1 MKEKKEIKKELKK
14 DSIVIIQ
21 KVKKQIAPIL
31 KRQGVIKAAFFGSF
45 ARGEI
50 KKTSDIDLLID
61 LKKGKTLLDV
71 AHLKLNLEQML
82 GKKVDLVEYGAIH
95 PFFRD
100 IVLKEQK
107 LIYEE

>member
-21 KVKKQIAPIL
+21 KVKKQIVPIL
-31 KRQGVIKAAFFGSF
+31 KHQGVTKAAFFGSF

-50 KKTSDIDLLID
+50 KKTSDIDLLIN

-71 AHLKLNLEQML
+71 AHLKLNLEQIL